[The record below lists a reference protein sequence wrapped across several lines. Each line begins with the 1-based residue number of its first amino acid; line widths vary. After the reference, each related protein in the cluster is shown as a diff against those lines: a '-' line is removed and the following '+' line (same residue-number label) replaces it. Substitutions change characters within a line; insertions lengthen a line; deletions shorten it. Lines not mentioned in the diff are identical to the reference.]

1 MAEATPTAGAGAAE
15 SAGRGAGNAISE
27 EEVSALLEQSEPSNV
42 RPYDFTTQRINRTQ
56 LPMLEIVSKSFA
68 DRVGQSLSTLLGRD
82 ATVQFSSLD
91 SAKAGELQATLPV
104 PGSLLV
110 VRLKPLPGLAF
121 ITVEPRLLLGLLDG
135 FFGGSGRAATEPRA
149 AIAPAAQRF
158 LALLL
163 RTMAAD
169 LTAAWTPVM
178 PLEVELVKQ
187 ETNPRLMQLGGPQEL
202 MLVLKF
208 AVEFG
213 AHSGR
218 IDWLLPETLLAPIR
232 EVLASDGGTAPVRKQ
247 EVWAQALA
255 SALMESELE
264 TRAILAQ
271 AQISLRDLVRLSPGD
286 IIPIEPPQQVTLLA
300 GDVPLYRGR
309 FGVSEGRNSLKIL
322 SGGPA

>member
-1 MAEATPTAGAGAAE
+1 
-15 SAGRGAGNAISE
+15 
-27 EEVSALLEQSEPSNV
+27 
-42 RPYDFTTQRINRTQ
+42 
-56 LPMLEIVSKSFA
+56 
-68 DRVGQSLSTLLGRD
+68 
-82 ATVQFSSLD
+82 
-91 SAKAGELQATLPV
+91 
-104 PGSLLV
+104 
-110 VRLKPLPGLAF
+110 
-121 ITVEPRLLLGLLDG
+121 
-135 FFGGSGRAATEPRA
+135 
-149 AIAPAAQRF
+149 
-158 LALLL
+158 LLL

-178 PLEVELVKQ
+178 PLELELVKQ
-187 ETNPRLMQLGGPQEL
+187 ETNPRLMQLGGPQEIL
-202 MLVLKF
+202 LVLKF

-218 IDWLLPETLLAPIR
+218 ISWLLPETLLTPVR
-232 EVLASDGGTAPVRKQ
+232 ELLASDGGTAPVRKQ
-247 EVWAQALA
+247 EVWAPALA
-255 SALMESELE
+255 SALMESQLE